1 MKYTIEQQKQGTEL
15 MKTLIEK
22 AWESATFKDQLIKN
36 PVATIESVS
45 GNTVTS
51 DYKFVVE
58 DQTNSSMIYLNIPRK
73 IQIENLELTDE
84 QLDVVSG
91 GEIVLGL
98 AIGAAFLTG
107 MGVGVAICT
116 AVN

>member
-1 MKYTIEQQKQGTEL
+1 MITQEQQKQGAEL
-15 MKTLIEK
+15 MKTLVEK
-22 AWESATFKDQLIKN
+22 AWESSTFKDQLIKN
-36 PVATIESVS
+36 PTGTIESITGKKS
-45 GNTVTS
+45 NENF
-51 DYKFVVE
+51 KFVVE
-58 DQTNSSMIYLNIPRK
+58 DQTDSSVIYLNIPRK
-73 IQIENLELTDE
+73 VELENFELTDE

-107 MGVGVAICT
+107 MGVGVAIYA